1 MKVEIPIEVK
11 SIELVE
17 KTVRSKK
24 DGREYLI
31 REQAGW
37 VDVGKEYPQEVR
49 IPIEAGKEP
58 YPKGKYLMDPACLY
72 VARFQN
78 LSLGRLKLIA
88 AR

>member
-11 SIELVE
+11 STELLE
-17 KTVRSKK
+17 KLVRSKK
-24 DGREYLI
+24 DGKEYLI
-31 REQAGW
+31 REQTCW
-37 VDVGKEYPQEVR
+37 VDIGREYPQEIRVSV
-49 IPIEAGKEP
+49 EAGKEP

-72 VARFQN
+72 VARYQT